1 MTGGAEATQGNES
14 LDLNL
19 NLKPLEKFQQT
30 LSLATGLSLTVCSPS
45 ATLVAHYS
53 HPGDLIHPRLMECRS
68 IFKQMITCSN
78 GVFRVAEGPGRLQFL
93 IQPVLHEGRVLA
105 YVMGGP
111 VWEVPPSPTQREELC
126 SLLDMSEPEFKEA
139 LLKHPA
145 PVPLDVARGRDMIVS
160 LAELTAQIF
169 QDQLRQSRSL
179 STLAALYEVGTA
191 ISSTL
196 QLEEVLRK
204 VLDHAISLLEAE
216 NGSLMLLDEVRSEL
230 KMLVAQGLDE
240 QIVTTTRVNLG
251 EGISGW
257 VAQEGRPRLLKKG
270 IRDEETRFERPSNEI
285 ESAMCVPLI
294 VKDRCIGVLNLSGRK
309 GGGDFSEQDLKV
321 LTILASH
328 AASAIDN
335 AQLYEQVKRQVSEL
349 KALHDVGK
357 ALNAS
362 LELEKILP
370 QVLHHATD
378 LLEARAASVMLLDE
392 QTQELSIRIA
402 HGLPDDVVRRTRVKL
417 GERIAGRVA
426 LEAKPVLLPH
436 GRHDSDDL
444 TPSGKSSPD
453 LASAL
458 CVPLITQDKVV
469 GVLNVRGKRDG
480 SDFNQQDLE
489 LASRLAAVA
498 AVSISNAEL
507 HDELQNLF
515 VNSIKALANSID
527 ARDPYTRGHSERVT
541 EYSVLIA
548 EGMGLPAEDVEN
560 IRYAGLLHDI
570 GKIRIRDHI
579 LNKPGRLTDEE
590 FAEMKRHPEYG
601 VEIMQPVKAF
611 HKVFPGILHHHEQWS
626 GNGYPHGLK
635 GEGIPLQGR
644 ILCVADSFDAMTSDR
659 PYRKGMPIEQAIEE
673 LRKNMGVQFDPE
685 AVRIFL
691 KLIEV
696 GKVGEI
702 FERKQGATLLPG
714 RTRRAKLQ
722 SGGSGAM
729 DSAAA
734 LGIPGRTF

>member
-1 MTGGAEATQGNES
+1 MTVGAEATQGIES

-30 LSLATGLSLTVCSPS
+30 LSLATGLSLTVCSPT
-45 ATLVAHYS
+45 AALVAHYS
-53 HPGDLIHPRLMECRS
+53 HPGDLIHPRLLEARH
-68 IFKQMITCSN
+68 IFKQMIVSSN

-93 IQPVLHEGRVLA
+93 IQPVVFEGRVLA

-111 VWEVPPSPTQREELC
+111 VWEVPPSASQREELC
-126 SLLDMSEPEFKEA
+126 NLLNMSEPEFKEA

-145 PVPLDVARGRDMIVS
+145 PVPLDVARGRDMIIS

-169 QDQLRQSRSL
+169 QDQQRQSRSL

-270 IRDEETRFERPSNEI
+270 IRDDETRFERPSNEI

-294 VKDRCIGVLNLSGRK
+294 VKDRCIGVLNLSGRR

-335 AQLYEQVKRQVSEL
+335 AQLYEQVKRQVNEL
-349 KALHDVGK
+349 KALHEVGN
-357 ALNAS
+357 ALNSS

-370 QVLHHATD
+370 QVLFHATE
-378 LLEARAASVMLLDE
+378 LLEAKAASVMLLDD

-402 HGLPDDVVRRTRVKL
+402 HGLPDDVIKRTRVKL

-426 LEAKPVLLPH
+426 LERKPALLPH
-436 GRHDSDDL
+436 GRHDHDDL
-444 TPSGKSSPD
+444 TSSPD

-469 GVLNVRGKRDG
+469 GVLNVRGKKDG
-480 SDFNQQDLE
+480 SDFNTEDLA

-548 EGMGLPAEDVEN
+548 EGMGLSPDDVEN

-601 VEIMQPVKAF
+601 VEIMQPVRAF
-611 HKVFPGILHHHEQWS
+611 HKVFPGILHHHEQWT
-626 GNGYPHGLK
+626 GGGYPHRLK
-635 GEGIPLQGR
+635 GEQIPLQGR

-659 PYRKGMPIEQAIEE
+659 PYRKGMPIEQAVEE
-673 LRKNMGVQFDPE
+673 LRKNSGVQFDPD

-691 KLIEV
+691 QLIDS
-696 GKVGEI
+696 GKVNEI
-702 FERKQGATLLPG
+702 FDRKAQSTSTLSARP
-714 RTRRAKLQ
+714 RRAKLQ
-722 SGGSGAM
+722 NDPS
-729 DSAAA
+729 DAAPPVM
-734 LGIPGRTF
+734 GIPGRSF

>member
-1 MTGGAEATQGNES
+1 ME
-14 LDLNL
+14 LNL

-30 LSLATGLSLTVCSPS
+30 LSLATGLSLTVCAP
-45 ATLVAHYS
+45 TGKLVSHFS
-53 HPGDLIHPRLMECRS
+53 HPGDLIHPRILDSRQILKDVILS
-68 IFKQMITCSN
+68 TN
-78 GVFRVAEGPGRLQFL
+78 GKFRVAEGPGRLQFL
-93 IQPVLHEGRVLA
+93 IQPVIFEGRVLA

-111 VWEVPPSPTQREELC
+111 VWEIPPSPPQREDLC
-126 SLLDMSEPEFKEA
+126 RLLGMSGDQFREA

-169 QDQLRQSRSL
+169 QDQMRQSRSL

-270 IRDEETRFERPSNEI
+270 IREDDSKSDRHPSEI

-294 VKDRCIGVLNLSGRK
+294 VKDRCIGVLNLSGRR

-349 KALHDVGK
+349 KALHDVSR
-357 ALNAS
+357 ALNSS
-362 LELEKILP
+362 LDLERVLP
-370 QVLHHATD
+370 QVLEHATQV
-378 LLEARAASVMLLDE
+378 LEARAASVMLLDP
-392 QTQELSIRIA
+392 QTQELSIRMA
-402 HGLPDDVVRRTRVKL
+402 HGLSADVVRNTRVRL
-417 GERIAGRVA
+417 GERISGRVA
-426 LEAKPVLLPH
+426 LEGKAVLLPH
-436 GRHDSDDL
+436 GRRDSDDIQAEQ
-444 TPSGKSSPD
+444 D

-480 SDFNQQDLE
+480 SDFNDEDLA

-498 AVSISNAEL
+498 AVAISNAEL
-507 HDELQNLF
+507 HDELQSLF
-515 VNSIKALANSID
+515 VNSITALANSID

-541 EYSVLIA
+541 QYSVMIA
-548 EGMGLPAEDVEN
+548 EGLGFAGDELEN

-601 VEIMQPVKAF
+601 VEIMWPVKAF

-626 GNGYPHGLK
+626 GGGYPYGLK
-635 GEGIPLQGR
+635 GEDIPLMGR

-659 PYRKGMPIEQAIEE
+659 PYRKGMPVEQAVEE
-673 LRKNMGVQFDPE
+673 IKRNAGIQFDPD
-685 AVRIFL
+685 AARIFL
-691 KLIEV
+691 RLIEEGRV
-696 GKVGEI
+696 AEI
-702 FERKQGATLLPG
+702 LERKALSTPTLPN
-714 RTRRAKLQ
+714 RARRIKLQ
-722 SGGSGAM
+722 TSPTPVQVDPSPAP
-729 DSAAA
+729 A
-734 LGIPGRTF
+734 LRMPGHSP